1 MMSDIYTLFWSNEAE
16 FHIWLE
22 SRTKRIFTFSS
33 WGSIVITGL
42 ITVPGI
48 LTIFEIGLPSQ
59 FRDLNI
65 FAIVFFTIILILC
78 GHGLYMCLDL
88 LATLR
93 ELVLRHIQ
101 VPFFMMEHRT
111 ISKIQSYYAFV
122 AATVTFAYIW
132 LVIATWQSSYS
143 LSKGI
148 LQVWLTILS
157 FYPLTLF
164 VGSFLLI
171 HIFMRNIKLSHLS
184 VINKE
189 VQEALKH
196 VQNNS
201 IVISTQMSFQAS
213 LSNTPTFNKGSYEI
227 SSNKGLEDAQRLEK
241 LMDIQT
247 KIENM
252 REWPVG
258 SQTTIA
264 FIITLLTALTQVVIA
279 YMRVQRP

>member
-1 MMSDIYTLFWSNEAE
+1 
-16 FHIWLE
+16 
-22 SRTKRIFTFSS
+22 
-33 WGSIVITGL
+33 
-42 ITVPGI
+42 
-48 LTIFEIGLPSQ
+48 
-59 FRDLNI
+59 
-65 FAIVFFTIILILC
+65 
-78 GHGLYMCLDL
+78 MCLDL

-101 VPFFMMEHRT
+101 VSFFMMEHRT
-111 ISKIQSYYAFV
+111 ISKIQSYHAFV

-132 LVIATWQSSYS
+132 LVIATWQSPYS

-201 IVISTQMSFQAS
+201 IIISTQMSFRAN
-213 LSNTPTFNKGSYEI
+213 LSNTPTFDEGSYEI
-227 SSNKGLEDAQRLEK
+227 RSNKGLEDVQRLEK

-252 REWPVG
+252 REWPIG

-264 FIITLLTALTQVVIA
+264 FIITLLTALTQVAIA